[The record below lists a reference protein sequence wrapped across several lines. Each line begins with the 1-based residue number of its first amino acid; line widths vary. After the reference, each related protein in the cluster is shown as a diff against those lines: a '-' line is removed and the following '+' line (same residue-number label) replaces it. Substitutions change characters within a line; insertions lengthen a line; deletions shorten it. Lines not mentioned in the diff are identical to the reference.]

1 MRWLLFLLRVAFLC
15 NLFFIVCVILR
26 YKNVID
32 DQSLKGFIVVVGWLI
47 APVVT
52 VTVNVILLSSYIL
65 KRIPLD
71 FIPKWLIVVNI
82 IMQLAQLIIIPL

>member
-1 MRWLLFLLRVAFLC
+1 MRWLLFLSRVAFIC
-15 NLFFIVCVILR
+15 NLFFIVCIILR
-26 YKNVID
+26 YKDVID

-52 VTVNVILLSSYIL
+52 VTVNVILLSLYII
-65 KRIPLD
+65 KRTPLA
-71 FIPKWLIVVNI
+71 FIPKWLFVSNI

>member
-1 MRWLLFLLRVAFLC
+1 MRWLLFLSRVAFIC
-15 NLFFIVCVILR
+15 NLFFIACIILR
-26 YKNVID
+26 YKNFID

-52 VTVNVILLSSYIL
+52 VTVNVILLSIYII
-65 KRIPLD
+65 KRMPLD

-82 IMQLAQLIIIPL
+82 IMQLAQLIVIPL